1 MASVTPKACHQLC
14 GRLEDRMEK
23 LSIMVAEAMEGMRWL
38 KLAVLG
44 IYSLIGVVIA
54 KEVVAGILHR

>member
-1 MASVTPKACHQLC
+1 MASVTPKACHALC
-14 GRLEDRMEK
+14 GRLEEKMEK
-23 LSIMVAEAMEGMRWL
+23 LTVAVATAMEGMKWI

-44 IYSLIGVVIA
+44 IYSLLGVVIA

>member
-1 MASVTPKACHQLC
+1 VASVTPKACHTMC
-14 GRLEDRMEK
+14 GRLEEKMEK
-23 LSIMVAEAMEGMRWL
+23 LTITVATAMEGMKWI

-44 IYSLIGVVIA
+44 IYSLLGVAIG

>member
-1 MASVTPKACHQLC
+1 
-14 GRLEDRMEK
+14 MEK

-44 IYSLIGVVIA
+44 IYSLIGVVVA
-54 KEVVAGILHR
+54 KEVIAGMLK

>member
-1 MASVTPKACHQLC
+1 MASVTPKACHALC
-14 GRLEDRMEK
+14 GRLEEKMEK
-23 LSIMVAEAMEGMRWL
+23 LTVTVAEAMEGMRWL

>member
-1 MASVTPKACHQLC
+1 MASVTPKACHTMC
-14 GRLEDRMEK
+14 GRLEEKMEK
-23 LSIMVAEAMEGMRWL
+23 LTITVAEAMEGMRWL

-44 IYSLIGVVIA
+44 IYSLIGVVVA